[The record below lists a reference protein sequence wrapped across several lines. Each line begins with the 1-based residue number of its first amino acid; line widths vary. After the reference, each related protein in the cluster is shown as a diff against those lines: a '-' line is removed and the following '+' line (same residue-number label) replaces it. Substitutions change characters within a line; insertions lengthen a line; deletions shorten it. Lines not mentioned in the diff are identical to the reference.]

1 LYFIFKKHGHK
12 RKLGPSFQK
21 WKTSV
26 TYITKGV
33 HKLKTVCITMPQT
46 LSARHAGNHV
56 ETAQQSFQH
65 CNQQQLD
72 RPDSHLFVHGCRLQI
87 TDGLT
92 ASPVN
97 IVPTQ
102 ANSACQRDPIVV
114 TSACILIMKKYCTSQ
129 TQSLTSRDFVSL
141 SYGLQESANLTA

>member
-1 LYFIFKKHGHK
+1 MGASI
-12 RKLGPSFQK
+12 QK

-33 HKLKTVCITMPQT
+33 HKLKTVCVTMPQT
-46 LSARHAGNHV
+46 LNARHAWNNV
-56 ETAQQSFQH
+56 ETAHQSFQH

-87 TDGLT
+87 TDCLT

-102 ANSACQRDPIVV
+102 ANSACQRRLFVV
-114 TSACILIMKKYCTSQ
+114 TSACILIMKKYRTSQ
-129 TQSLTSRDFVSL
+129 TQSLTSRAFVSL
-141 SYGLQESANLTA
+141 SYDLQESVNRIA

>member
-1 LYFIFKKHGHK
+1 LYFVFKKHGHK
-12 RKLGPSFQK
+12 RKLGASFQN
-21 WKTSV
+21 WKTGV

-33 HKLKTVCITMPQT
+33 HKLKTVCMITMPQT
-46 LSARHAGNHV
+46 LSARHAWNNV
-56 ETAQQSFQH
+56 ETAHQSFQH

-102 ANSACQRDPIVV
+102 ANSAY
-114 TSACILIMKKYCTSQ
+114 ILIMKKYRTSQ
-129 TQSLTSRDFVSL
+129 TQSLTSRGFVSL
-141 SYGLQESANLTA
+141 SYGLQELANLTA